1 MNVAARTTHPA
12 GVDGAGGPT
21 SRWSTRVEWFDWLV
35 VGATVSLAALT
46 VWVGSSVVRGSW
58 DYIFV
63 SLGWA
68 VVGAAWAVTL
78 LLRATDR
85 VARFAILVLLVGALV
100 TVALFGP
107 ITLLIFSSPSGWIG
121 IGMLVM
127 IPVALIL
134 ILQRPFRLIWFVA
147 PVIVVAATAIVLSG
161 VPQAMRFAIAE
172 PDLTRFVQAPDLSGA
187 TPTYDEPVVVG
198 GIPVFEMTREDGQ
211 ILLVTGFIGILGD
224 DPSGLAYAPDG
235 PPVGV
240 SSDHITGPWYRW
252 VPSGYV
258 ME

>member
-1 MNVAARTTHPA
+1 LSVGAAAADPA
-12 GVDGAGGPT
+12 VVDGAGGPT
-21 SRWSTRVEWFDWLV
+21 TRWSTRAEWFDWLI
-35 VGATVSLAALT
+35 VGATTVLAAVT
-46 VWVGSSVVRGSW
+46 VWVGSSVVRGMW

-68 VVGAAWAVTL
+68 IVGAAWAVTL
-78 LLRATDR
+78 MLRTTDR
-85 VARFAILVLLVGALV
+85 VARFAALALFVGTLVTFVMFGPVTLLV
-100 TVALFGP
+100 
-107 ITLLIFSSPSGWIG
+107 FSSPSDWIG
-121 IGMLVM
+121 IGVLLVV
-127 IPVALIL
+127 PVALIL
-134 ILQRPFRLIWFVA
+134 VLQRPVRIVWFVA
-147 PVIVVAATAIVLSG
+147 PMIVVAAAALVLSG
-161 VPQAMRFAIAE
+161 IPRSMRFAAAE
-172 PDLTRFVQAPDLSGA
+172 PELTRYVQSLDQGA
-187 TPTYDEPVVVG
+187 AEPGYDDPVVVG
-198 GIPVFEMTREDGQ
+198 GIPVFEVTREDGQ